1 MVEKLAYR
9 IEEMEKKMEEMGKM
23 KMEEEVVDKDAEV
36 KEEDDIDMELP
47 KLDGAPVEVKMSAT
61 FESNKKNYGKK
72 TMNAQDSFL
81 SKLYK

>member
-23 KMEEEVVDKDAEV
+23 KMEEEVVDKEADVE
-36 KEEDDIDMELP
+36 EEDDVDMELP
-47 KLDGAPVEVKMSAT
+47 KLDGAPVETKMSI
-61 FESNKKNYGKK
+61 ELNKKNYGKK
-72 TMNAQDSFL
+72 SVNSQESFL

>member
-23 KMEEEVVDKDAEV
+23 KMEEEEMKEET
-36 KEEDDIDMELP
+36 KEEDDVEMELP
-47 KLDGAPVEVKMSAT
+47 KLDGAPVETKMSLVAET
-61 FESNKKNYGKK
+61 NRKNYGKK
-72 TMNAQDSFL
+72 TMNSQDSFL